1 MRFSTMLCSLTF
13 LFYLT
18 RKAQTVGEM
27 VAIGLPSRQLRKQG
41 FDTFWRP
48 DEYARLQKTP
58 ML

>member
-1 MRFSTMLCSLTF
+1 MLCSLTF